1 MFRIFRK
8 SCAKYFQKRIE
19 PYIILPGPVE
29 IDEAQVGAKRF
40 WLFPY
45 QWPEC
50 RWMFGMVCR
59 RTKIPV
65 IYYIPNKK
73 HTNLINFIK
82 PHIAPGSI
90 MLSDEHA
97 SYVATSNGLWSKL
110 AFYGFYHYWI
120 NHSRFYV
127 HEKFNFVHTSLI
139 ENTWNDIRHVHNALK
154 MQMDGIKIQEY
165 CDSYSIRKMTT
176 TTMWTCITSTWS
188 FRKCAMTTGPAST
201 W

>member
-1 MFRIFRK
+1 MFKIFRK
-8 SCAKYFQKRIE
+8 SCARYFSRRIA
-19 PYIILPGPVE
+19 PYIVLPGPVE

-50 RWMFGMVCR
+50 RWMFGMICR

-97 SYVATSNGLWSKL
+97 SYVATSNGLRSKL
-110 AFYGFYHYWI
+110 AYYGYYHYWI

-127 HEKFNFVHTSLI
+127 HEKFNFVHTSAI
-139 ENTWNDIRHVHNALK
+139 EGTWNDIRHVHNALK
-154 MQMDGIKIQEY
+154 MQMDGIKI
-165 CDSYSIRKMTT
+165 
-176 TTMWTCITSTWS
+176 
-188 FRKCAMTTGPAST
+188 
-201 W
+201 

>member
-1 MFRIFRK
+1 MI
-8 SCAKYFQKRIE
+8 
-19 PYIILPGPVE
+19 
-29 IDEAQVGAKRF
+29 
-40 WLFPY
+40 
-45 QWPEC
+45 
-50 RWMFGMVCR
+50 CR

-97 SYVATSNGLWSKL
+97 SYVATSNGLRSKL
-110 AFYGFYHYWI
+110 AYYGYYHYWI

-127 HEKFNFVHTSLI
+127 HEKFNFVHTSAI
-139 ENTWNDIRHVHNALK
+139 EGTWNDIRHVHNALK

-165 CDSYSIRKMTT
+165 CDSYSIRKMT
-176 TTMWTCITSTWS
+176 
-188 FRKCAMTTGPAST
+188 KPKGQQ
-201 W
+201 